1 MLNVLAFR
9 GRLGSTN
16 LHIVATTS
24 LPLYSSS
31 PTPSCM
37 LNLPTPP
44 LKCRQVRMCFYLS
57 FFVLWQKILF
67 KPRHDN
73 KGDKIFRVQ
82 WKTFVFYKLG
92 RNENSLHSCTMLLV
106 VPQKQLLFKWQSNV
120 HMVSSEHL
128 GVSCDRCCLDK
139 CDDL

>member
-9 GRLGSTN
+9 GRLGS
-16 LHIVATTS
+16 ATS
-24 LPLYSSS
+24 LHLYSSLS
-31 PTPSCM
+31 HTIMYVRPPD
-37 LNLPTPP
+37 PP
-44 LKCRQVRMCFYLS
+44 LKCRQARMCFFYHFLCCGER
-57 FFVLWQKILF
+57 QQILF
-67 KPRHDN
+67 QPRHDN